1 MTGSG
6 LAVIAIPIAGTIFL
20 GVWLGL
26 VFYAGG
32 PRRVGGNLVPG
43 HEKPGL
49 AALADR
55 RQQGACSPDPAGQAQ
70 DVAVEA
76 AAAVQV
82 AGAQEDPAAQNVH
95 ATIPASR

>member
-43 HEKPGL
+43 HESPAWLRWLTGASKAP
-49 AALADR
+49 ALR
-55 RQQGACSPDPAGQAQ
+55 IRPARLR
-70 DVAVEA
+70 
-76 AAAVQV
+76 
-82 AGAQEDPAAQNVH
+82 
-95 ATIPASR
+95 TSR